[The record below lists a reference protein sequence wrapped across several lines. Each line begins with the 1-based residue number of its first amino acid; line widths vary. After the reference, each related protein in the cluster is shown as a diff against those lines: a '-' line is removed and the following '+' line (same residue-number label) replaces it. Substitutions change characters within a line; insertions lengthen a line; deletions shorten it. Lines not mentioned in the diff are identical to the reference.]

1 MNVISRL
8 PQRVDWTRVPFRR
21 VAIRVKDCGRPEL
34 EPLSVFL
41 DDGVVPRSSRTDNH
55 NQLGEDLG
63 KYLVVQPGDIV
74 FNKLRTWQGGLGVS
88 KYSGIV
94 SPAYFVCRPTVD
106 YEPRFLHYLLRSNI
120 YLQELTRISK
130 WQPPAQFDIGWE
142 QLRGVQIIAPSV
154 QRQVAIADYL
164 DRETARI
171 DTLIEKKQRLIA
183 VANERR
189 RALIS
194 HMVTGTDQAKDA
206 SRTRL
211 RFIATIN
218 PHAPMFETLPLET
231 EVAFAPLEAVSADGL
246 DLAQR
251 RVLADVSA
259 GYTKFQEGD
268 ILIPKITPTFQAD
281 RAVIAKHLPNGVGVG
296 TTELHIVRVSQEYDA
311 RYIRYLFSSRDFLDG
326 GEAEM
331 IGVAGQKR
339 VPELWL
345 KNFPVPVLDSREQRV
360 IADFLDMETAHLDKT
375 VGFTLRQIL
384 LIRERRHALIT
395 AAVTGEFEVPG
406 VAA

>member
-1 MNVISRL
+1 MSLDLVHW
-8 PQRVDWTRVPFRR
+8 PTRWRR
-21 VAIRVKDCGRPEL
+21 IPLWAMYARIKDVGHPNE
-34 EPLSVFL
+34 EMLSVYRDL
-41 DDGVVPRSSRTDNH
+41 GVVRKDGREDNYNKTAENRDIYQLVHPGWLIVNRMKAWQGSVGISALRGTVSGHYICFKPLHNEDHRFLNYLIRSEPYASELRLLSRGVRPSQIEIDN
-55 NQLGEDLG
+55 DL
-63 KYLVVQPGDIV
+63 
-74 FNKLRTWQGGLGVS
+74 LRTLPV
-88 KYSGIV
+88 
-94 SPAYFVCRPTVD
+94 FVP
-106 YEPRFLHYLLRSNI
+106 PRD
-120 YLQELTRISK
+120 Q
-130 WQPPAQFDIGWE
+130 
-142 QLRGVQIIAPSV
+142 
-154 QRQVAIADYL
+154 QRAIADYL
-164 DRETARI
+164 DTETARI
-171 DTLIEKKQRLIA
+171 DSLIEKKQRLIA

-194 HMVTGTDQAKDA
+194 HMVTGTDRAKDA

-218 PHAPMFETLPLET
+218 PRATMFETLSLET
-231 EVAFAPLEAVSADGL
+231 EVAFVPLEAVSADGL
-246 DLAQR
+246 DLTQR

-281 RAVIAKHLPNGVGVG
+281 RSVIAKHLPNGVGVG
-296 TTELHIVRVSQEYDA
+296 TTELHIVRVSQGYDA
-311 RYIRYLFSSRDFLDG
+311 RYIRYLFSCRDFLDG

-345 KNFPVPVLDSREQRV
+345 KNFPVPVLDSCEQRG
-360 IADFLDMETAHLDKT
+360 IADFLDTETAHLDKT

-384 LIRERRHALIT
+384 LIRERRQALIT
-395 AAVTGEFEVPG
+395 AAVTGELQVPG